1 MDHGI
6 VMVLSEDVVRVT
18 VVQLTRA
25 LVFSVMVSSWFSFVF
40 TCMHTH
46 ASHTHQ
52 AHPEANAHKYVLDF
66 TRFGLIGAAPP

>member
-1 MDHGI
+1 
-6 VMVLSEDVVRVT
+6 
-18 VVQLTRA
+18 
-25 LVFSVMVSSWFSFVF
+25 MVSSWFSFVF

-46 ASHTHQ
+46 TSHTHQ